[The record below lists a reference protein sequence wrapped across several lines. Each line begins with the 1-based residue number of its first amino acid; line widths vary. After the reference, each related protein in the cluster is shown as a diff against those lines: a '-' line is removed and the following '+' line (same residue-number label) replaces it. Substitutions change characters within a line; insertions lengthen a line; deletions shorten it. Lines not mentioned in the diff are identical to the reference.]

1 MSGRERTPRGA
12 LYAGSFDPPTNGHL
26 DLIRRGVALFGRLV
40 VGVAENPEKHPL
52 FPAAERVEM
61 LREVAAGLAG
71 VEVRSYQGLTVTAA
85 RAAKCTTLL
94 RGVRGPT
101 DLEQEQVLAM
111 TNRALAPEIETVLVL
126 AAPEWAFCS
135 SRLVREA
142 ARLGGDVS
150 TFVPPT
156 VLARLAARLASA
168 GGGPR

>member
-1 MSGRERTPRGA
+1 MSGA

-40 VGVAENPEKHPL
+40 VGVAENPDKQPL
-52 FPAAERVEM
+52 FPAAERVTM
-61 LREVAAGLAG
+61 LREITAGIPG
-71 VEVRSYQGLTVTAA
+71 VEVRTYQGLTVAAA
-85 RAAKCTTLL
+85 RAAQCTALL
-94 RGVRGPT
+94 RGVRGPS

-111 TNRALAPEIETVLVL
+111 TNRALAPEIETALVC

-150 TFVPPT
+150 AFVPPAVMARLT
-156 VLARLAARLASA
+156 ARLAA
-168 GGGPR
+168 GGGGRR